1 MFKFDQEYRECQRR
15 EEVMEV
21 LYDEKYSDVVGHYDG
36 PRWRAHRSEI
46 EPLLPSYPCRRCG
59 NHECE
64 FSNRLNVV
72 FHRDNLPFRDIF
84 VNVNCPDRDQFH
96 GLCDECCIALV
107 PWFMKLYDIQLA
119 ITTVNFLERS
129 IICQK
134 RMSQPSPAILLEKS
148 KLRASLGR
156 CLLTPPLA
164 F

>member
-59 NHECE
+59 NHDCE
-64 FSNRLNVV
+64 FSDRLAIL
-72 FHRDNLPFRDIF
+72 FHGVDVPLRNE
-84 VNVNCPDRDQFH
+84 FH
-96 GLCDECCIALV
+96 GLCDECSIALV
-107 PWFMKLYDIQLA
+107 PWFMKLLDVRMS

-129 IICQK
+129 IRCQK
-134 RMSQPSPAILLEKS
+134 RMSQTSPAVQLEKS